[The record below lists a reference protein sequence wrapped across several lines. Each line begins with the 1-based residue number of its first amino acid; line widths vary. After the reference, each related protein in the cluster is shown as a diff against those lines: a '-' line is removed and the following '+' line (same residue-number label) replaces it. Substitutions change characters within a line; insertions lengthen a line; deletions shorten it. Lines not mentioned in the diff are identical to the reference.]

1 MSNARLTA
9 GGAHWALRHWAFTGH
24 CVIGNWSF
32 MKPLPALL
40 ATVLALPAFAADP
53 KSTVTAPPPPKPAV
67 KADDLFPPTVL
78 AKGKGFTVNS
88 RQLDEAFLNFRTAAA
103 SRGQPPPPEDKR
115 LEVEKKLLDRL
126 VTVEVL
132 KRKATDADKTK
143 GKAAADK
150 VLGEFRKQAGS
161 DEGFRRQI
169 AVMGMTPESFT
180 AQFTERAIVEEVVNR
195 EVRDQVPVTP
205 QQVQKFYDENPKRFE
220 QPETVRAAHILL
232 ATRDLATNQELTLDK
247 QKAQRDLIEALL
259 KRARA
264 GEDFGK
270 LAKDFSQDPG
280 SKERGGEY
288 VFPRGQMAMEFET
301 AAFGMRPGQISDVV
315 TTKFGYH
322 IIKVLE
328 RNPAKKVEFD
338 KVKDRI
344 RESLQQE
351 EADKQLPAYLE
362 KVKKEVGVEILDEK
376 YK

>member
-1 MSNARLTA
+1 MKTA
-9 GGAHWALRHWAFTGH
+9 T
-24 CVIGNWSF
+24 
-32 MKPLPALL
+32 ALL
-40 ATVLALPAFAADP
+40 ATALAFPAFAADP
-53 KSTVTAPPPPKPAV
+53 KDKKSTVTAPPPPKPAV

-78 AKGKGFTVNS
+78 AKGKGFQVNS
-88 RQLDEAFLNFRTAAA
+88 KQLDEAYLNFRTASA
-103 SRGQPPPPEDKR
+103 SRGQQPPPEDKR
-115 LEVEKKLLDRL
+115 LEMEKKLLDRL

-150 VLGEFRKQAGS
+150 LLGEFRKQAGS
-161 DEGFRRQI
+161 DEGFGRQI
-169 AVMGMTPESFT
+169 AAMGMTPESFT
-180 AQFTERAIVEEVVNR
+180 AQFTERAVVEEVVNR
-195 EVRDQVPVTP
+195 EVRDTIPVTP

-301 AAFGMRPGQISDVV
+301 AAFAMRPGQISDVV
-315 TTKFGYH
+315 TTKFGFH

-328 RNPAKKVEFD
+328 RNPPKKVEFE

-362 KVKKEVGVEILDEK
+362 KVKREAGVEILAEK

>member
-1 MSNARLTA
+1 MKTILPLLFVAATA
-9 GGAHWALRHWAFTGH
+9 L
-24 CVIGNWSF
+24 
-32 MKPLPALL
+32 
-40 ATVLALPAFAADP
+40 AADP
-53 KSTVTAPPPPKPAV
+53 KDAKPVVAPPLPKPSI

-78 AKGKGFTVNS
+78 AKGKGFEIND
-88 RQLDEAFLNFRTAAA
+88 RQLDEAFMNFRTASA

-115 LEVEKKLLDRL
+115 LETEKKLLDRL
-126 VTVEVL
+126 IVVQVL
-132 KRKATDADKTK
+132 SRKATEADKTK
-143 GKAAADK
+143 GKATADK
-150 VLGEFRKQAGS
+150 MLGEFLQQAGS
-161 DEGFRRQI
+161 EEAFKRQI
-169 AVMGMTPESFT
+169 AALGMTPESFT
-180 AQFTERAIVEEVVNR
+180 TQFTERAVVEEVVNR
-195 EVRDQVPVTP
+195 EVRDQIPIPP
-205 QQVQKFYDENPKRFE
+205 QQVQKYYDENPKRFE

-232 ATRDLATNQELTLDK
+232 ATRDIPTNAELPPDK

-288 VFPRGQMAMEFET
+288 TFPRGQMATEFET
-301 AAFGMRPGQISDVV
+301 AAFAMRPGQISDVV
-315 TTKFGYH
+315 TTKFGFH

-362 KVKKEVGVEILDEK
+362 KVKKEAGVEVLAEK

>member
-1 MSNARLTA
+1 
-9 GGAHWALRHWAFTGH
+9 
-24 CVIGNWSF
+24 
-32 MKPLPALL
+32 
-40 ATVLALPAFAADP
+40 
-53 KSTVTAPPPPKPAV
+53 
-67 KADDLFPPTVL
+67 
-78 AKGKGFTVNS
+78 
-88 RQLDEAFLNFRTAAA
+88 
-103 SRGQPPPPEDKR
+103 
-115 LEVEKKLLDRL
+115 
-126 VTVEVL
+126 
-132 KRKATDADKTK
+132 
-143 GKAAADK
+143 
-150 VLGEFRKQAGS
+150 
-161 DEGFRRQI
+161 
-169 AVMGMTPESFT
+169 MGMTSESFT

-195 EVRDQVPVTP
+195 EVRDTIPVTP
-205 QQVQKFYDENPKRFE
+205 QQVQKYYDENPKRFE
-220 QPETVRAAHILL
+220 QPETIRAAHILL

-301 AAFGMRPGQISDVV
+301 AAFAMRPGQISDVV
-315 TTKFGYH
+315 TTKFGFH

-328 RNPAKKVEFD
+328 RNPPKKVEFD

-344 RESLQQE
+344 REGLQQE

-362 KVKKEVGVEILDEK
+362 KVKQEAGVEILAEK

>member
-1 MSNARLTA
+1 
-9 GGAHWALRHWAFTGH
+9 
-24 CVIGNWSF
+24 

-40 ATVLALPAFAADP
+40 AAVLTFPALAADP
-53 KSTVTAPPPPKPAV
+53 KDAKSPAVAPPLPKPAV

-78 AKGKGFTVNS
+78 AKGKGFEVNS
-88 RQLDEAFLNFRTAAA
+88 KQLDEAFLNFRTASA
-103 SRGQPPPPEDKR
+103 SRGQQPPPEEKR
-115 LEVEKKLLDRL
+115 QEVEKKLLDRL
-126 VTVEVL
+126 IVVEVL
-132 KRKATDADKTK
+132 KRKASDADKAK

-150 VLGEFRKQAGS
+150 LLADFLKQAGS
-161 DEGFRRQI
+161 IEGFRRQVQ
-169 AVMGMTPESFT
+169 AMGMTPESFT
-180 AQFTERAIVEEVVNR
+180 AQFTERAVVEEVVNR
-195 EVRDQVPVTP
+195 EVRDTIPVTP
-205 QQVQKFYDENPKRFE
+205 QQVQKYYDENPKRFE
-220 QPETVRAAHILL
+220 QPETIRAAHILL
-232 ATRDLATNQELTLDK
+232 ATRDIATNQELTLDK

-301 AAFGMRPGQISDVV
+301 AAFAMRPGQISDVV

-328 RNPAKKVEFD
+328 RNPAKKVEFE

-344 RESLQQE
+344 RENLQQE
-351 EADKQLPAYLE
+351 EADKRLPAYLE
-362 KVKKEVGVEILDEK
+362 KVKKEAGVEILAEK